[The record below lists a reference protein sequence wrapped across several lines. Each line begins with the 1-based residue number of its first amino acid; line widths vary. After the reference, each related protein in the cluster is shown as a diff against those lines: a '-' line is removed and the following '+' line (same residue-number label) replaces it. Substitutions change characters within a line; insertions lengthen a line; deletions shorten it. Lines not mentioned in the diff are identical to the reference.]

1 MGGKEDGMNA
11 KRFMSTVLCA
21 GMALS
26 ALAAT
31 QKTVVPIAKQLP
43 PPLRKCLDVIFASFT
58 VRLVSTQVGMPGKEF
73 HTDTVRLRAVLKNTG
88 NLALPPGTFI
98 ELRLYRNNDNIG
110 VRYYQDILGA
120 SGSTWAWDRTDTFTH
135 GVPTTYMV
143 YASLSSVAE
152 CSIDNNTARLT
163 VSEALL
169 HAGK

>member
-1 MGGKEDGMNA
+1 MNA
-11 KRFMSTVLCA
+11 KKFMSTILCA

-31 QKTVVPIAKQLP
+31 QKTVVPIAKQKL
-43 PPLRKCLDVIFASFT
+43 PPLRRCPDVIIDSFT
-58 VRLVSTQVGMPGKEF
+58 ARLVSTQVGMPGKEF
-73 HTDTVRLRAVLKNTG
+73 PADTVRLRAVLKNAG
-88 NLALPPGTFI
+88 NLALPPGTFV

-110 VRYYQDILGA
+110 VRIYQNILGA

-135 GVPTTYMV
+135 GVATTYMV
-143 YASLSSVAE
+143 YATLNSVPE

-169 HAGK
+169 HPGK